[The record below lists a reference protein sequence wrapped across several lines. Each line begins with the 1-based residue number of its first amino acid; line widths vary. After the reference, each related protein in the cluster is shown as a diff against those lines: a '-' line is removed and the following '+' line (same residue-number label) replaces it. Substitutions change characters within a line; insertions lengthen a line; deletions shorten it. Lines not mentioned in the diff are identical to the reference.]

1 MTKSTLFSSNPFK
14 IAMWFSSRFQRRAV
28 FNSYLD
34 AGGHGSTLL
43 TDLFKV
49 FDCIDHQLLNAK
61 LNACG
66 VDINSLYF
74 QASKQRTKVSGSY
87 SNFDHILV
95 AFRKVLYQVHYY
107 LTYTPVIYFLE
118 LEIQIQPAMLIITRH
133 TLSLQ
138 KLMWH

>member
-1 MTKSTLFSSNPFK
+1 M
-14 IAMWFSSRFQRRAV
+14 

-34 AGGHGSTLL
+34 AGGHGSALL

-74 QASKQRTKVSGSY
+74 LASYLQKRKQRTKVSGSY

-95 AFRKVLYQVHYY
+95 PRSARFYVRY
-107 LTYTPVIYFLE
+107 
-118 LEIQIQPAMLIITRH
+118 III
-133 TLSLQ
+133 
-138 KLMWH
+138 